1 MTIEISDGVTVTVNV
16 PNRMPTICPAATP
29 GGPITVPVQGGLTAE
44 QFAHIAATVTAKV
57 VEELGGQPGT
67 VTWEAVQEK
76 PTAFPPETHEHP
88 IDEIDGLRTS
98 LDGLA
103 SDVANRS
110 EIGHRHNAS
119 DIDDLPSGGG
129 GAGIDDATIG
139 TDTTWSSQQIT
150 TDRAPGMWPVVDQS
164 SGEVIAEVPILDGMN
179 ILYFLAT
186 GSIVW
191 EVASGTARPNPSV
204 KLVSSLPTF
213 PSENQIYAVRGEGGI
228 VTWHMPNIGG

>member
-16 PNRMPTICPAATP
+16 PNRMPTICPATTP

-44 QFAHIAATVTAKV
+44 QFAHIVATVTAKV
-57 VEELGGQPGT
+57 VEELGGQPG
-67 VTWEAVQEK
+67 
-76 PTAFPPETHEHP
+76 
-88 IDEIDGLRTS
+88 
-98 LDGLA
+98 
-103 SDVANRS
+103 
-110 EIGHRHNAS
+110 
-119 DIDDLPSGGG
+119 GG
-129 GAGIDDATIG
+129 GAGIDDTTIG

-186 GSIVW
+186 GGIVW

-213 PSENQIYAVRGEGGI
+213 PGENQIYAVRASDGTI
-228 VTWHMPNIGG
+228 SWHMPNLGG

>member
-1 MTIEISDGVTVTVNV
+1 MTIELPTGVTVHVEF
-16 PNRMPTICPAATP
+16 PQMPQVCRAPEAPQP
-29 GGPITVPVQGGLTAE
+29 GGVTVPVQGGLTAE
-44 QFAHIAATVTAKV
+44 QLAHIVATVTAKV
-57 VEELGGQPGT
+57 VEELGGQPG
-67 VTWEAVQEK
+67 
-76 PTAFPPETHEHP
+76 
-88 IDEIDGLRTS
+88 
-98 LDGLA
+98 
-103 SDVANRS
+103 
-110 EIGHRHNAS
+110 
-119 DIDDLPSGGG
+119 GG
-129 GAGIDDATIG
+129 GAGIDDTAIG
-139 TDTTWSSQQIT
+139 TDTTWSSQKIT

-213 PSENQIYAVRGEGGI
+213 PSENQIYAVRAADGI